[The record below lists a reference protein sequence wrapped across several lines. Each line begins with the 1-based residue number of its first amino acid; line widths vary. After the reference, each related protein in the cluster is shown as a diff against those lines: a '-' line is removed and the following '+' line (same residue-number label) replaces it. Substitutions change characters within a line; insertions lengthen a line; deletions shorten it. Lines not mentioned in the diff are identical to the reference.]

1 MTSPGMAGPDM
12 DWPAEVARLNRIIQ
26 ALMDRAERS
35 TMAQGSD
42 FSRFQSTIML
52 QEQVRRRTAELEKA
66 LSENEAVTRTLRAAE
81 ARFSRLVSQSLVG
94 ISMVEDGRISYANE
108 KFNSIFGYE
117 AGELLGLE
125 GRRLAVAAD
134 RALLDAQV
142 RRRLDGNAS
151 SAHYQFRGL
160 HRDGSV
166 LDIECHGNVMEV
178 DGTPVLVS
186 MILDVTERVQAE
198 RRVQALQEQLREQSI
213 RDPLTGLYNRRYLDD
228 FLQRELQLAKRS
240 GHSVSVI
247 MGDLDHFKDIN
258 DRYGHQVGDETLRAF
273 AEILGRHSRSTD
285 VSCRYGGEE
294 FMLVLPGME
303 LGCASDRAEALRR
316 AIADTPLGAGATRPT
331 LTASFGVASFPRDG
345 ATVAELVRAADR
357 ALYEAKN
364 GGRDRVVTA
373 HASGHPGVLGRVFS
387 RTGPA

>member
-1 MTSPGMAGPDM
+1 M
-12 DWPAEVARLNRIIQ
+12 PAPQKVRTGQSCAHDARDAMR
-26 ALMDRAERS
+26 
-35 TMAQGSD
+35 
-42 FSRFQSTIML
+42 
-52 QEQVRRRTAELEKA
+52 
-66 LSENEAVTRTLRAAE
+66 ENAAVTRTLRAAE

-108 KFNSIFGYE
+108 KFNTIFGYE
-117 AGELLGLE
+117 AGELLGFE
-125 GRRLAVAAD
+125 AGRLAVAAD
-134 RALLDAQV
+134 RALVDDQV
-142 RRRLDGNAS
+142 HQRLHGAAS

-160 HRDGSV
+160 RRDGSV
-166 LDIECHGNVMEV
+166 VDIECHGNVMDL
-178 DGTPVLVS
+178 DGTRVLVS
-186 MILDVTERVQAE
+186 MVLDVTDRVRAE
-198 RRVQALQEQLREQSI
+198 RRVLALQEQLREQSI

-228 FLQRELQLAKRS
+228 FLGRELELARRS

-247 MGDLDHFKDIN
+247 MGDLDRFKDVN

-273 AEILGRHSRSTD
+273 ADILGGHSRSTD

-303 LGCASDRAEALRR
+303 PGCASERAEELRR
-316 AIADTPLGAGATRPT
+316 AIAGTPLGAGATRPT
-331 LTASFGVASFPRDG
+331 LTASFGVASFPQDG
-345 ATVAELVRAADR
+345 ATVAEVVRAADR

-373 HASGHPGVLGRVFS
+373 DPRRHPGVLERVFS